1 MSMGGKTFLFS
12 DANNIV
18 LCIKKSLLSIVNEL
32 RTLYKAV
39 YGQRRENLAVPL
51 VGRTWLGPAK

>member
-32 RTLYKAV
+32 RTLYKA
-39 YGQRRENLAVPL
+39 EI
-51 VGRTWLGPAK
+51 GRAHV